1 MDGLM
6 LRNRGNAFEVI
17 PFDQILSI
25 HPLQSERRGSTLER
39 IKGATAGSLVGGS
52 AAAVATMMA
61 VGSIT
66 GPVGAL
72 LGGAAGVFLAVRKK
86 FRTCKLELR
95 DGRKIIAVAE
105 TASWAAV
112 AASMP
117 QAKRFSG
124 WRKRREVVMKTISSP
139 PLKLPPAK
147 G

>member
-1 MDGLM
+1 
-6 LRNRGNAFEVI
+6 
-17 PFDQILSI
+17 
-25 HPLQSERRGSTLER
+25 
-39 IKGATAGSLVGGS
+39 
-52 AAAVATMMA
+52 MMA

-72 LGGAAGVFLAVRKK
+72 LGGAAGVFLAARKK

-95 DGRKIIAVAE
+95 DGREIIAVAE

-124 WRKRREVVMKTISSP
+124 WRIRREVVMKSISPP